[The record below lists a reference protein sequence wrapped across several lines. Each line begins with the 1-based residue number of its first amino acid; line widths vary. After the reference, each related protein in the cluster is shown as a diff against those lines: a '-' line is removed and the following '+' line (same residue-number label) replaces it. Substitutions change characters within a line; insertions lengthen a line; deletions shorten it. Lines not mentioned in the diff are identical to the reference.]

1 MKKVV
6 ITPGITDLNRGDQA
20 LIWLI
25 KDILEDEGISVEVK
39 LLQSGNNEDDIYKQT
54 RQSIDMGY
62 DVMAPLL
69 QHPARGKEI
78 KDIGYSLFVRIKWG
92 LTAFIRF

>member
-39 LLQSGNNEDDIYKQT
+39 LLQSGNNEDDI
-54 RQSIDMGY
+54 
-62 DVMAPLL
+62 
-69 QHPARGKEI
+69 
-78 KDIGYSLFVRIKWG
+78 
-92 LTAFIRF
+92 